1 MPHFS
6 KSVFPENPDTLPLI
20 INNLTKP
27 ENDTKNLQSSLRL
40 LTIPPKTPKINETNT
55 IQMNKTN
62 ERTQMDT
69 AEMDRTNISVA
80 KRDRMG
86 RCAGVTPRLPINPS
100 PRLNTP
106 RHPSGIS
113 NFKTETDQT
122 QEGET
127 QNRDGARV
135 SGKKIFPYNLYY
147 VN

>member
-1 MPHFS
+1 M
-6 KSVFPENPDTLPLI
+6 N
-20 INNLTKP
+20 
-27 ENDTKNLQSSLRL
+27 
-40 LTIPPKTPKINETNT
+40 KINERSSA
-55 IQMNKTN
+55 I
-62 ERTQMDT
+62 
-69 AEMDRTNISVA
+69 MDRTKISVA
-80 KRDRMG
+80 ERDKMEIAERYKTNISASKMDRMG

-106 RHPSGIS
+106 RHPSGVS